1 MSVKISTLL
10 LFSALFIFSIPV
22 VHAQND
28 EEKPS
33 LDNGTIES
41 QFQYVLDKSSRYEDY
56 KVIKQAWMNRL
67 KAHVADSLGK
77 LHNELQLSHQM
88 VSVRDEKIDSLNAAL
103 EKTHADLGNAVKERN
118 SLSFLG
124 LKIDKTAYN
133 GIMWTLVGILAGG
146 LIFFV
151 LMFKRS
157 NYVTVRTSKD
167 LQETKDEFE
176 DFRKRALRRE
186 EEIVRKYHNELNKY
200 KSNSPR

>member
-10 LFSALFIFSIPV
+10 FFSALFIFSIPA

-41 QFQYVLDKSSRYEDY
+41 QFQYVLDKSSRYEEY
-56 KVIKQAWMNRL
+56 KVIKQVWMNRL
-67 KAHVADSLGK
+67 KAHVADSLDK
-77 LHNELQLSHQM
+77 LHNELQTSHLM
-88 VSVRDEKIDSLNAAL
+88 VSVRDQKIDSLNASL
-103 EKTHADLGNAVKERN
+103 EKTHADLNNAIKERN

-133 GIMWTLVGILAGG
+133 GIMWTLVGILAAG
-146 LIFFV
+146 LIFFI